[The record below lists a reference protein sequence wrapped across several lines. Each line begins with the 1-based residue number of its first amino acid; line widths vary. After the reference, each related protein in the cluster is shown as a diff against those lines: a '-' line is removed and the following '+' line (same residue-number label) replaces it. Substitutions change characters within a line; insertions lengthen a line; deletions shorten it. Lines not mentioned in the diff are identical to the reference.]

1 MKKIFK
7 LLTVGALIV
16 LSACTKDLR
25 LIKQKDTKWE
35 LTEWSG
41 KTLPTK
47 AKATLN
53 INNGSKI
60 GGKSFCNTYGG
71 NAVIN
76 GNAIQ
81 FSKIFGTQMYCEP
94 VAKLEHAY
102 YADLERVT
110 AGKVSGK
117 KLYLYQNET
126 LLMVFSRVE
135 E

>member
-1 MKKIFK
+1 MKKII
-7 LLTVGALIV
+7 LALFV
-16 LSACTKDLR
+16 VFALQACTKDLT

-35 LTEWSG
+35 LTRWPG

-47 AKATLN
+47 VKATLN
-53 INNGSKI
+53 ITNGSKI
-60 GGKSFCNTYGG
+60 GGKSFCNSYGG

-94 VAKLEHAY
+94 VAKAEHTY

-110 AGKVSGK
+110 AGKVSGNR
-117 KLYLYQNET
+117 LYLYQNET
-126 LLMVFSRVE
+126 LLLVFTRVE
-135 E
+135 

>member
-1 MKKIFK
+1 MKKIMMAF
-7 LLTVGALIV
+7 LVMFTLQ
-16 LSACTKDLR
+16 ACTKDLS

-35 LTEWSG
+35 LAQWPG
-41 KTLPTK
+41 KTLPTT

-53 INNGSKI
+53 ITGGNKI

-94 VAKLEHAY
+94 VGDAEKKY

-110 AGKVSGK
+110 AGKVSGS

-126 LLMVFSRVE
+126 LLLVFSKVE
-135 E
+135 